1 MTTNSIPPQRLVP
14 DRPFPPYAYLPG
26 RDRHPTRDA
35 EGHSFGHQPEEPDVP
50 DPMLWRACGDY
61 LYGID
66 LFNHG
71 YYWEAHEAWEGLWHA
86 CGRRGVTANYMQA
99 LINLAAA
106 GLKARWGN
114 VRGVRGNSQTAA
126 RLFTSVAGQL
136 GPDGRRYMGLDVS
149 ALLRWTSDLSEHPP
163 AAQSTSVE
171 PESIAFEFNLR
182 PD

>member
-1 MTTNSIPPQRLVP
+1 MDPSRSTAPPRLVP

-26 RDRHPTRDA
+26 RNPHPTRDA

-50 DPMLWRACGDY
+50 DPMRWRACGDY

-86 CGRRGVTANYMQA
+86 CGRRGATAIYLQA
-99 LINLAAA
+99 LINFAAA

-114 VRGVRGNSQTAA
+114 VRGIRGNSATAA
-126 RLFTSVAGQL
+126 RLFGQL
-136 GPDGRRYMGLDVS
+136 GARDERYMGLAVPT
-149 ALLRWTSDLSEHPP
+149 LLRWTTELAGRQTDSGDGALPFDF
-163 AAQSTSVE
+163 
-171 PESIAFEFNLR
+171 ILR
-182 PD
+182 PE